1 MIFYLRNVVK
11 YYSKVGDIKTIIT
24 RCLKAKRKIS
34 CLFSTLRGSKHIKSF
49 IYGHL
54 IKQLITD
61 KVFML
66 ERICLQF

>member
-1 MIFYLRNVVK
+1 MFIFKPKRFKTY
-11 YYSKVGDIKTIIT
+11 IKFYT
-24 RCLKAKRKIS
+24 
-34 CLFSTLRGSKHIKSF
+34 
-49 IYGHL
+49 YGHL

>member
-11 YYSKVGDIKTIIT
+11 YYSTVGDIKTIII
-24 RCLKAKRKIS
+24 RRLKANRKKCIHMFKLKRFLTNIN
-34 CLFSTLRGSKHIKSF
+34 F

-66 ERICLQF
+66 VRICLQF